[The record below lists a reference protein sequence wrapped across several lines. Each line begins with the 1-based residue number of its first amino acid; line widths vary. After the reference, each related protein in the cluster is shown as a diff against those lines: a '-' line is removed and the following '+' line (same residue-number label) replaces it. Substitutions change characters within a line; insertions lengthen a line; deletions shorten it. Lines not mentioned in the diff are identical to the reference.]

1 MLTRNLKPGFF
12 NKLGVIYFIVNA
24 DSASE
29 SRRGI
34 QFRVKSRNWSQKSEF
49 RVAEFTLFAIYRI
62 LAEFEPFFGHFWSF
76 FVQNYA
82 IFSGIRANF

>member
-1 MLTRNLKPGFF
+1 MAFDGFSVS
-12 NKLGVIYFIVNA
+12 LEAAHIVNA

-34 QFRVKSRNWSQKSEF
+34 QFRVKSQNWSPKSEF
-49 RVAEFTLFAIYRI
+49 RVAEFALFAIYRI